1 MQKNESWLT
10 SLVKQP
16 GTGTLIKGNKTQQP
30 NKETTERS
38 QESQQFTKIAN
49 RLGQAMKIITPGV

>member
-38 QESQQFTKIAN
+38 QESQQFNKIAN
-49 RLGQAMKIITPGV
+49 RLGQAMKK